1 MGNSKVVGGIIVG
14 VAIIAIIAVYS
25 LNQEQPGVSNEIPSE
40 TTPNSS
46 VAISDSATL
55 TQNNQDYE
63 VDEEGS
69 KKYIITAGD
78 APVVAP

>member
-14 VAIIAIIAVYS
+14 VAIIAIIAAYS

-40 TTPNSS
+40 TTQNSS

>member
-14 VAIIAIIAVYS
+14 VAIIAIIAAYS

-40 TTPNSS
+40 TIPDSS

-63 VDEEGS
+63 VDEEGN
-69 KKYIITAGD
+69 KKYIISASDSPTLED
-78 APVVAP
+78 

>member
-1 MGNSKVVGGIIVG
+1 VGNSKVVGGIIVG
-14 VAIIAIIAVYS
+14 VAIIAIIAAYS

-40 TTPNSS
+40 TIPDSS

-63 VDEEGS
+63 VDEEGN
-69 KKYIITAGD
+69 KKYVISAGD
-78 APVVAP
+78 APTVPP